1 MHTLS
6 VAIANNRRLID
17 YNAKIAINKAIV
29 DYTSSMLCTPVTRF
43 PPIGDAAYRQH
54 AGGGPSHGHVQH
66 AQKFGKDRACGS
78 WRTYRHTDR
87 HKDRHTHQNTS
98 QPLPRAK

>member
-6 VAIANNRRLID
+6 VATVNKRRLID

-43 PPIGDAAYRQH
+43 PPIGDAACRQH
-54 AGGGPSHGHVQH
+54 AGGGPSHEHGQH
-66 AQKFGKDRACGS
+66 AHACF
-78 WRTYRHTDR
+78 
-87 HKDRHTHQNTS
+87 
-98 QPLPRAK
+98 